1 MFTYYL
7 DLARRSFNRNRALT
21 LLMVIAIAFGV
32 GASMTTLTV
41 LHVLAADPIPEAS
54 HVLYAVQVDPVK
66 AAGAVPGAEPPKQMT
81 LADSTAL
88 LRAAKA
94 DRQAMMSEQVHYE
107 DVDTG
112 DAVPVLT
119 VTVDETQMF
128 FFSAATY
135 NGHRIHYDKEWARDV
150 EGYDDVLVQGPL
162 QAALLSRALTDWIG
176 GDGRLVA
183 FSVQNRA
190 IAYPGEALTF
200 GGVVTAKRPTHEGG
214 LVDLDIFCRRG
225 DDVLMPGT
233 ATVALPRRGTP

>member
-1 MFTYYL
+1 MTSPTPASRRKSTQNPPEKGA
-7 DLARRSFNRNRALT
+7 LASARG
-21 LLMVIAIAFGV
+21 IG
-32 GASMTTLTV
+32 
-41 LHVLAADPIPEAS
+41 
-54 HVLYAVQVDPVK
+54 
-66 AAGAVPGAEPPKQMT
+66 
-81 LADSTAL
+81 
-88 LRAAKA
+88 
-94 DRQAMMSEQVHYE
+94 QVHFE
-107 DVDTG
+107 DVNIG
-112 DAVPVLT
+112 DVIPVLT

-135 NGHRIHYDKEWARDV
+135 NGHRIHYDKQWARDV

-190 IAYPGEALTF
+190 IAHPGQALTF
-200 GGVVTAKRPTHEGG
+200 GGVVTGKRREG

-233 ATVALPRRGTP
+233 ATVALPQRGNQ